1 MPSPR
6 PLMSAGL
13 RPVDSGTGN
22 VETRQNGSD
31 APAPSAPIAFGP
43 QNKADVGRFD
53 PLASAGPLLTA
64 TSEGMDRTLHFLQ
77 SRVTFGISPTAV
89 FLAYLDWLLHLSEA
103 PGKRTQLAEEMI
115 RRTALL
121 MHQCLACTT
130 ANSDAEPCVRPAAND
145 RRFADPEWQRWPF
158 NLIYQTFLLQEQW
171 WNSAT
176 TGVRGVTSEHER
188 VVSFAARQLL
198 DMMSPSN
205 FVATNPVVL
214 ARTFE
219 AGGMNLV
226 TGWANLIDDV
236 QRKIAGLPP
245 AGVERYRVG
254 QNVATTPGRVVF
266 RNELMELIQYEPT
279 TREVRPEPVLIV
291 PAWIMKYYI
300 LDLSQENSL
309 VRYLVDQGYTVFV
322 ISWRNP
328 GPEQRHLGLEDY
340 ISLGVTDALANV
352 QRIVPSV
359 PVHAVGYCLGGTL
372 LSIAAAALARGDG
385 ARGRQLKTLTLLAAQ
400 VDFKE
405 AGELMLFIDPG
416 QLAFLDDVMHEQGYL
431 DSEQMA
437 GAFQM
442 LRSGDLV
449 WSRAVRHYLM
459 GERDTINDL
468 MAWNADATRMPARMH
483 AQYLRSLFLDNDLAE
498 GRYRVDDKPVALTD
512 IRAPIFAV
520 GTETDHVSP
529 WRSVYKIRLLT
540 DSDVTFLLTSGGHNA
555 GIVSPPG
562 HPRRHY
568 RIATSKADETYVD
581 PQTWMASTPERKG
594 SWWPEWLA
602 WLNARSGAPVAPPRM
617 GTLDGGVTAAA
628 PGTYVFER

>member
-1 MPSPR
+1 MQAD
-6 PLMSAGL
+6 AG
-13 RPVDSGTGN
+13 RC
-22 VETRQNGSD
+22 
-31 APAPSAPIAFGP
+31 
-43 QNKADVGRFD
+43 D

-89 FLAYLDWLLHLSEA
+89 YLAYLDWLLHLAES

-115 RRTALL
+115 RRTALM
-121 MHQCLACTT
+121 MHYCLSCAM
-130 ANSDAEPCVRPAAND
+130 AAGEAEPCVRPALND
-145 RRFADPEWQRWPF
+145 RRFSEAEWQRWPF

-176 TGVRGVTSEHER
+176 TGVRGVTREHER

-198 DMMSPSN
+198 DTMSPSN
-205 FVATNPVVL
+205 FIATNPVVL
-214 ARTFE
+214 ACTFE

-245 AGVERYRVG
+245 AGVERYRIG
-254 QNVATTPGRVVF
+254 ENVATSPGRVVF
-266 RNELMELIQYEPT
+266 RNELMELIQYEPA
-279 TREVRPEPVLIV
+279 TREVRPEPVLVV

-300 LDLSQENSL
+300 LDLSPENSL
-309 VRYLVDQGYTVFV
+309 VRYLVGQGYTVFV

-328 GPEQRHLGLEDY
+328 GPEQRQLGLDDY

-385 ARGRQLKTLTLLAAQ
+385 VRGRQLKTLTLLAAQ

-459 GERDTINDL
+459 GERDTVNDL

-498 GRYRVDDKPVALTD
+498 GRYRVDGKPVALTD

-594 SWWPEWLA
+594 SWWPEWIE
-602 WLNARSGAPVAPPRM
+602 WLNARSSAPVAPPRM
-617 GTLDGGVTAAA
+617 GVLDGGVSVAA
-628 PGTYVFER
+628 PGTYVYER